1 MYLLCMYV
9 CMCRTSS
16 SNESLDSDEPKSKF
30 TKEDSLQSYRFLD
43 PRHVKIFHDK
53 VLVNGDNAVVCKA
66 EFFHLPC
73 VAKYVHP
80 KLTESSS
87 WQLENFLKG
96 CKILESCQHP
106 NVVAVLGMLHDENLP
121 VPILLMELMEQSLK
135 DFLDR
140 AKISVPLH
148 TQIDICCDIVQ
159 GLEYIHS
166 KDYIHGD
173 LTATNVLLQGN
184 RAKICGVMSL
194 QHNSIDAELS
204 LCPGAPECL
213 PRRSFSFSDYDEA
226 IDCFSFGVLAIHIA
240 TRQIPKPPA
249 QAVQADNISE
259 VERYTSSLRKMRLV
273 PKHPLHS
280 IIIQCLNDKPNRRP
294 SAAKLCVLIS
304 EMKTSTGYRNS
315 FESEHLSTKLVSL
328 QIKHMQKEV
337 CERDKENE
345 TLRAHLESKQEEIQ
359 QKETDFHEHI
369 QNLQGRAEGAEKE
382 LQEDRESKNRL
393 EEEMSSRIGK
403 LTCWNSILEEKIKA
417 AETEIEKSKRDS
429 KSMEHSYHAELKDV
443 TAEKNSAC
451 KNLMKERET
460 LGTME
465 NKFRELEAEK
475 ALVKRQLDES
485 DTNFAKL
492 LQARDQ

>member
-1 MYLLCMYV
+1 MIVCIYSV

-16 SNESLDSDEPKSKF
+16 SNESLDSDEPKSKL
-30 TKEDSLQSYRFLD
+30 TKEDSLQSYQFLD
-43 PRHVKIFHDK
+43 PRHVQIFHDK

-87 WQLENFLKG
+87 WQLETFQKG
-96 CKILESCQHP
+96 CKILESCRHP
-106 NVVAVLGMLHDENLP
+106 NVVTVLGMFHDENLP
-121 VPILLMELMEQSLK
+121 VPVLLMELMEQSLK
-135 DFLDR
+135 EFLDR

-148 TQIDICCDIVQ
+148 TQLDICYDIVQ

-184 RAKICGVMSL
+184 RAKICGLMSL

-213 PRRSFSFSDYDEA
+213 PRRSFSVSDYDEA

-249 QAVQADNISE
+249 QAVQANNITE
-259 VERYTSSLRKMRLV
+259 VERYSSSLRTMRLV

-280 IIIQCLNDKPNRRP
+280 IIIQCLNDEANRRP

-304 EMKTSTGYRNS
+304 EMKTSTGYRNN
-315 FESEHLSTKLVSL
+315 FESEHLSTELVSL
-328 QIKHMQKEV
+328 QIKHMQKAA

-345 TLRAHLESKQEEIQ
+345 TLRAHLQEEIQ
-359 QKETDFHEHI
+359 QKETNFQEHI

-382 LQEDRESKNRL
+382 LHEVRDSKNRL
-393 EEEMSSRIGK
+393 EEEMSNRIEIIA
-403 LTCWNSILEEKIKA
+403 CRNSDLEEKIKA
-417 AETEIEKSKRDS
+417 AETETKKSKRDS
-429 KSMEHSYHAELKDV
+429 ESMEHSYHAKLKDV
-443 TAEKNSAC
+443 TAEKNSVC
-451 KNLMKERET
+451 KNLMKDRET

-465 NKFRELEAEK
+465 NKIRELEAEK
-475 ALVKRQLDES
+475 AHVKRQLEES
-485 DTNFAKL
+485 DTNYAKL
-492 LQARDQ
+492 IWDRDQ